1 MEVLWWLVPPLAATC
16 LAMVWAAWLGRER
29 DEEGRDDSEA
39 ALLRM
44 EKALARPT
52 PRKGRP
58 VVSLPP
64 ERSHGVA
71 VRGAARRPGHAGDD
85 APMRRSSA

>member
-1 MEVLWWLVPPLAATC
+1 MQVLWWLVPPMAATG

-29 DEEGRDDSEA
+29 DQERRDDSEA

-44 EKALARPT
+44 QRALAKPP

-58 VVSLPP
+58 VPSLPA
-64 ERSHGVA
+64 EQSHGVA
-71 VRGAARRPGHAGDD
+71 IRRAARPAVSDD
-85 APMRRSSA
+85 NGSMRRSSA

>member
-16 LAMVWAAWLGRER
+16 LAMLWSAWLGRER
-29 DEEGRDDSEA
+29 DHERRDDSEA

-44 EKALARPT
+44 ERALAKPT
-52 PRKGRP
+52 PRRGRP
-58 VVSLPP
+58 VPSVPS

-71 VRGAARRPGHAGDD
+71 VRGAARRPAAPGGDP
-85 APMRRSSA
+85 PMRRSSA